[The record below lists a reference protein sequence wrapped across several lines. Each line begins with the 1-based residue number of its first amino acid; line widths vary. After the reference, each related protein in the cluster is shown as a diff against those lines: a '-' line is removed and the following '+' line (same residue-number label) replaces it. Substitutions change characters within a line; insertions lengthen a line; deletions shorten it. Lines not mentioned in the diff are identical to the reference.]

1 MDINSLIQTLQNSIP
16 QIAESCCIVNG
27 TLMNLNEVQNMGY
40 NEFSMRAKI
49 NMPLKLYKYFP
60 NQLIELI
67 DKKSGKPIVD
77 ETTGDKKTVN
87 YSIQALRD
95 NTVFMQSPSLFDDVY
110 DSDIGL
116 DYLEYERARLLE
128 YCIRCKIDVKETMKA
143 SELADALMQTI
154 ADMINSTGN
163 IDCLFK
169 SPPATKN
176 EDLSNQCFLL
186 DLKNQLYKG
195 KDLGESL
202 RNAIVSDFNRYL
214 QYLQDSFRATC
225 FATTPYSQLMWGG
238 SYADCHRGFCV
249 EYTVLPN
256 DPQYQKLFLNLFP
269 MIYCKVRPNMTERL
283 VQFQDKEPTMELL
296 WDIYFHGALRK
307 SIDWA
312 FQNEWRLLLPMEQNR
327 EEKDYC
333 ISFFPITKVF
343 LGNRMSHAARKEII
357 DICHER
363 NIPYIGVTRKPNV
376 FEMQECAIKCEDCP
390 HHINNIPK

>member
-1 MDINSLIQTLQNSIP
+1 MDINALIQTLQSALP

-27 TLMNLNEVQNMGY
+27 ALMNLTEVQNMGY
-40 NEFSMRAKI
+40 DEFSMRAKI

-60 NQLIELI
+60 NRLTELV
-67 DKKSGKPIVD
+67 DKKTGKPIVD

-110 DSDIGL
+110 DSDISL
-116 DYLEYERARLLE
+116 NYSEYERARLLE
-128 YCIRCKIDVKETMKA
+128 YCIRCEIDVKEAMETP
-143 SELADALMQTI
+143 ELANALMQTI

-163 IDCLFK
+163 IDSLFK
-169 SPPATKN
+169 SAPATKN

-186 DLKNQLYKG
+186 ELKNQLYKG

-269 MIYCKVRPNMTERL
+269 MIYCKVRPNMTEKL
-283 VQFQDKEPTMELL
+283 VKFQDKEPTIELL

-312 FQNEWRLLLPMEQNR
+312 FQNEWRLLLPMERNR

-333 ISFFPITKVF
+333 VSLFPITKVF

-357 DICHER
+357 EICHDR
-363 NIPYIGVTRKPNV
+363 NIPYIGVTRNPIY
-376 FEMQECAIKCEDCP
+376 FCLS
-390 HHINNIPK
+390 NNKEWA

>member
-1 MDINSLIQTLQNSIP
+1 MDINALIQTLQSALP

-27 TLMNLNEVQNMGY
+27 ALMNLTEVQNMGY
-40 NEFSMRAKI
+40 DEFSMRAKM

-60 NQLIELI
+60 NRLTELV
-67 DKKSGKPIVD
+67 DKKTGKPIID

-110 DSDIGL
+110 DSDISL
-116 DYLEYERARLLE
+116 NYSEYERARLLE
-128 YCIRCKIDVKETMKA
+128 YCIRCEIDVKEAMETP
-143 SELADALMQTI
+143 ELANALMQTI

-163 IDCLFK
+163 IDSLFK
-169 SPPATKN
+169 SAPATKN

-186 DLKNQLYKG
+186 ELKNQLYKG

-269 MIYCKVRPNMTERL
+269 MIYCKVRPNMTEKL
-283 VQFQDKEPTMELL
+283 VKFQDKEPTIELL

-312 FQNEWRLLLPMEQNR
+312 FQNEWRLLLPMELNR

-333 ISFFPITKVF
+333 VSLFPITKVF

-357 DICHER
+357 EICHDR
-363 NIPYIGVTRKPNV
+363 NIPYIGVTRNPNI

-390 HHINNIPK
+390 NYTGSIPK